1 MLPGTLGGGFCHTP
15 AVAISSRVAPRRAFE
30 LAALAEEV
38 DAAEAHHIGLANRII
53 PQVARVA
60 ATKLPTSLVEPP
72 WARTSSRHL
81 LAPLHAT
88 SSHLFTP
95 PPRTSSLACATHAPR
110 MLALRRGAHNLSAA
124 SLPRRSGGAPTLT
137 LTYALTLTPDPDPKP
152 CTGGVEGTRRR
163 HRAAPCRAVQPQQR
177 RGQARLLR
185 AGRRG
190 EDRGSLR
197 HRDGR
202 DGAHVW

>member
-1 MLPGTLGGGFCHTP
+1 MTVAAVHGMCLAGGAQLAASCDLVLVQAESARFMLPGTLGGGFCHTP

-81 LAPLHAT
+81 LAPPHSHA
-88 SSHLFTP
+88 
-95 PPRTSSLACATHAPR
+95 PRMRHACATHARSPPR
-110 MLALRRGAHNLSAA
+110 CTQPVGRLTAQAEWRGAN
-124 SLPRRSGGAPTLT
+124 
-137 LTYALTLTPDPDPKP
+137 PDPDLCPDP
-152 CTGGVEGTRRR
+152 D
-163 HRAAPCRAVQPQQR
+163 A
-177 RGQARLLR
+177 
-185 AGRRG
+185 
-190 EDRGSLR
+190 
-197 HRDGR
+197 
-202 DGAHVW
+202 